1 MFQFNPELLKIIQ
14 KYQELIKNSHFKET
28 STTFIYGF
36 RTTLAILTLAILFC
50 LLDVIQRRIFK
61 KITIPHK
68 LFDKISITL
77 LIIALVPFT
86 IAIINGFK
94 ASDMQ
99 NQITNS
105 VIKTYNIK
113 HESDNP
119 LKEFDEK
126 WLKAIMIDPKIENS
140 TLFKTK
146 KVFEYRDKAK
156 PPSVKYMQIEP
167 APEGDA
173 PMVETQVVTKNEL
186 TKPNSQ
192 PIYPDDVQLIKIE
205 KKNDTTLITT
215 HIKINNQWYKTQL
228 QEYLLDLILDGET
241 QQYYD
246 DAQGKILVG
255 V

>member
-1 MFQFNPELLKIIQ
+1 
-14 KYQELIKNSHFKET
+14 
-28 STTFIYGF
+28 
-36 RTTLAILTLAILFC
+36 
-50 LLDVIQRRIFK
+50 
-61 KITIPHK
+61 
-68 LFDKISITL
+68 
-77 LIIALVPFT
+77 
-86 IAIINGFK
+86 
-94 ASDMQ
+94 MQ

-113 HESDNP
+113 HESNNP

-146 KVFEYRDKAK
+146 KVFEYRDKVK

-246 DAQGKILVG
+246 DSQGKILVG

>member
-1 MFQFNPELLKIIQ
+1 MKRTPNKIQEFFANHLKGNMFGLEHDFLIESTDPIQIKIAYRNQDQLKVR
-14 KYQELIKNSHFKET
+14 Y
-28 STTFIYGF
+28 
-36 RTTLAILTLAILFC
+36 
-50 LLDVIQRRIFK
+50 
-61 KITIPHK
+61 
-68 LFDKISITL
+68 
-77 LIIALVPFT
+77 
-86 IAIINGFK
+86 
-94 ASDMQ
+94 
-99 NQITNS
+99 
-105 VIKTYNIK
+105 
-113 HESDNP
+113 NP

-146 KVFEYRDKAK
+146 KVFEYRDKVK

-167 APEGDA
+167 APEGDT